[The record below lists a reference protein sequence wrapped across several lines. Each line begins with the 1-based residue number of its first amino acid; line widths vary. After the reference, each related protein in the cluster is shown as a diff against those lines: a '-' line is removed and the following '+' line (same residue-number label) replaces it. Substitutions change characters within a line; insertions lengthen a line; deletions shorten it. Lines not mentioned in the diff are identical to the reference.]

1 MLKVYLL
8 LFTILTPLFAQESI
22 QVLNPNITV
31 HQAGYFKTDKALTP
45 EQVREVVDITPLQG
59 EAYPLSHSDTVW
71 FVFEVSTQGNEKLYL
86 DSKDIF
92 PGSTYDLFVF
102 NQNQLIKSYKNG
114 HSIPVSSRD
123 VKTQPIRF
131 LLEPN
136 SEKTRYVLKVQSKI
150 FYIPIF
156 AFGTFEELELSWLT
170 LHNIMLISYFIGLAF
185 LVYNMILY
193 FVTRDKSFMY
203 YCIYIFGLLLVCVAG
218 RSYLPFGLSLS
229 PQIKEHLMDASLI
242 MIILG
247 LGLFTKHFLKI
258 ENTFATLS
266 KSLCIASLTLVATLL
281 FDFYVHYWI
290 FETFLLP
297 LSFYCIG
304 TVFFTWCV
312 FHAGYRTYRLGN
324 PLGLYFLISSGVGTL
339 FIVVFMLVFYVP
351 GFLPI
356 ETWNLTLVNQAL
368 MWDVITLSVAL
379 AYRIRLLSKEKELAQ
394 SALYANARFTAI
406 GETIGNIAHQWRQPL
421 AELGSINNNIAAH
434 LRFKGEISHE
444 KLSEMIHTNENIL
457 SHLSKTIEVF
467 QSFFRRN
474 SEGSFELT
482 ETIHDTLTLMHSQL
496 HHANI
501 TVTQELPL
509 HVMVKGN
516 KDEFLHALFN
526 IIANAK
532 DALREHR
539 KEERTIHISAQLHD
553 EYVAIIIE
561 DNGGGITLEN
571 INDIFE
577 PYISTKALHG
587 MGIGLFMTKS
597 LIVNRFG
604 GSIDVENVDGGA
616 RFTVR
621 LKTEIVDKKESL

>member
-1 MLKVYLL
+1 M
-8 LFTILTPLFAQESI
+8 PLFAQESI

-31 HQAGYFKTDKALTP
+31 HQAGYFKTSKALTP
-45 EQVREVVDITPLQG
+45 EEALEVVDITPLQG
-59 EAYPLSHSDTVW
+59 EAYPLALNSDTLW
-71 FVFEVSTQGNEKLYL
+71 FVFEVSTRGGEKLYL

-92 PGSTYDLFVF
+92 VGTKYDLFVF
-102 NQNQLIKSYKNG
+102 KEKELIKSYKNG
-114 HSIPVSSRD
+114 HSVPLASRD

-131 LLEPN
+131 LLESN

-150 FYIPIF
+150 RCIPIF
-156 AFGTFEELELSWLT
+156 AFGTFEELEATWLN
-170 LHNIMLISYFIGLAF
+170 LHSIMLISYFIGLAF

-193 FVTRDKSFMY
+193 FVTLDKSLIY
-203 YCIYIFGLLLVCVAG
+203 YCIYIFGLLLVCVSG
-218 RSYLPFGLSLS
+218 RSYLPFGLNLS
-229 PQIKEHLMDASLI
+229 PQIMVHLLSASS
-242 MIILG
+242 IIATLG
-247 LGLFTKHFLKI
+247 LGLFTKHFLKL
-258 ENTFATLS
+258 EDTFASLS
-266 KSLCIASLTLVATLL
+266 KNLSTASFALAVTFFLYM
-281 FDFYVHYWI
+281 YVHFWI
-290 FETFLLP
+290 FKILLSL
-297 LSFYCIG
+297 LSLY
-304 TVFFTWCV
+304 FTSSV
-312 FHAGYRTYRLGN
+312 VYAGYKTYRHGN
-324 PLGLYFLISSGVGTL
+324 PLGLYFLFSSGIGAL
-339 FIVVFMLVFYVP
+339 FIVVFMMVFYLPRV
-351 GFLPI
+351 LPI

-379 AYRIRLLSKEKELAQ
+379 AYRIRFLRKEKELAQ

-434 LRFKGEISHE
+434 LRFKREISHE
-444 KLSEMIHTNENIL
+444 KLSQMIDANENIL

-474 SEGSFELT
+474 SEGSFELSA
-482 ETIHDTLTLMHSQL
+482 TIRDTLTLMHSQL

-501 TVTQELPL
+501 SITQELPL

-532 DALREHR
+532 DALCEHR

-577 PYISTKALHG
+577 PYISTKALQG

-621 LKTEIVDKKESL
+621 LKTSTQ

>member
-1 MLKVYLL
+1 MLKIF
-8 LFTILTPLFAQESI
+8 LFLFAMLMPLFAQESI
-22 QVLNPNITV
+22 QVLHPNITV
-31 HQAGYFKTDKALTP
+31 HQAGYFKTSKALTP
-45 EQVREVVDITPLQG
+45 EEVREVVDITPLQG
-59 EAYPLSHSDTVW
+59 EAYPLTLNSDTLW
-71 FVFEVSTQGNEKLYL
+71 FVFDVSTRGGEKLYL

-92 PGSTYDLFVF
+92 VGTKYDLFVF
-102 NQNQLIKSYKNG
+102 KENELIASYKNG
-114 HSIPVSSRD
+114 HSVPVASRD

-136 SEKTRYVLKVQSKI
+136 GEKTRYLLKVQSKI
-150 FYIPIF
+150 RCIPIF
-156 AFGTFEELELSWLT
+156 SFGTFEALEATWLN
-170 LHNIMLISYFIGLAF
+170 LHSIMLISYFIGLAF

-193 FVTRDKSFMY
+193 FVTDDKSFIY
-203 YCIYIFGLLLVCVAG
+203 YCIYIFGLLLVCVSG

-229 PQIKEHLMDASLI
+229 PQIMVHLLTASLI
-242 MIILG
+242 MVTLG
-247 LGLFTKHFLKI
+247 LGLFTKHFLKL
-258 ENTFATLS
+258 EDTFASLS
-266 KSLCIASLTLVATLL
+266 INLRLASFALAVTFL
-281 FDFYVHYWI
+281 FYMYAKLWI
-290 FETFLLP
+290 FEMLLLP
-297 LSFYCIG
+297 LTFYFISS
-304 TVFFTWCV
+304 VFY
-312 FHAGYRTYRLGN
+312 AGYKAYKHGN
-324 PLGLYFLISSGVGTL
+324 QSGLYFLISSGVGSF
-339 FIVVFMLVFYVP
+339 FIVIFMMVFYSP
-351 GFLPI
+351 IAIPI

-368 MWDVITLSVAL
+368 IWDVITLSIAL
-379 AYRIRLLSKEKELAQ
+379 AYRIRFLRKEKELAQ

-474 SEGSFELT
+474 SEGSFELSA
-482 ETIHDTLTLMHSQL
+482 TIGDTLTLMHSQL

-501 TVTQELPL
+501 SVTQELPL
-509 HVMVKGN
+509 HVMVEGN

-532 DALREHR
+532 DALCEHR

-597 LIVNRFG
+597 LIVNHFG

-616 RFTVR
+616 RFKVR
-621 LKTEIVDKKESL
+621 LKTSTQ